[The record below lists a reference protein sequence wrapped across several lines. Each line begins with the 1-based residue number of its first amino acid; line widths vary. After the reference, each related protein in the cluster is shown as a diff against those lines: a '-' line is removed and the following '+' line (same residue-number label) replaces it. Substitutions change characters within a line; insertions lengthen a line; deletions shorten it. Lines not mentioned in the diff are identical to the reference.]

1 LVRDELASLLT
12 AKSPYGRTPEP
23 SQLVA
28 FTAEWNRTG
37 HGAKA
42 CNATTT
48 DFMIDIAGT
57 PKSPWNISAGRVFT
71 GYIIEKMGYD
81 DVEETRKA
89 IEKAFYTRFK
99 SLKLLH
105 NKDGLSQAEREAEK
119 SKHSR
124 YQRKYQVIITS
135 FPQRSWYLPAKQLF
149 QRRRE
154 IAKQYG
160 PLLRHL
166 EVLDA
171 LGVDGMSSDE
181 SDMDP
186 TTNQRKYTVVKP
198 DWRHPDLHNWLGIF
212 DHFHHYSHLNSWSN
226 DRRGAFAHIRVG
238 SQKVHKEAHPP
249 PHLPVNAYDQ
259 QWLEGRETMYVKY
272 VLCPKAEPYDFSH
285 SLALIQYVLH
295 IS

>member
-1 LVRDELASLLT
+1 MVQEELASLLI

-23 SQLVA
+23 SQLDA
-28 FTAEWNRTG
+28 FTAEWKRTG
-37 HGAKA
+37 YGAKA
-42 CNATTT
+42 CNATLT

-71 GYIIEKMGYD
+71 NHIIEKMGYD

-99 SLKLLH
+99 TLKSRH
-105 NKDGLSQAEREAEK
+105 GKGGLSQAERVAEK
-119 SKHSR
+119 SKHSQ
-124 YQRKYQVIITS
+124 YQRKYQVIVTS
-135 FPQRSWYLPAKQLF
+135 FPRRSWYLPAEQLF
-149 QRRRE
+149 QHRRE

-198 DWRHPDLHNWLGIF
+198 DW
-212 DHFHHYSHLNSWSN
+212 
-226 DRRGAFAHIRVG
+226 
-238 SQKVHKEAHPP
+238 
-249 PHLPVNAYDQ
+249 
-259 QWLEGRETMYVKY
+259 
-272 VLCPKAEPYDFSH
+272 
-285 SLALIQYVLH
+285 
-295 IS
+295 

>member
-1 LVRDELASLLT
+1 MVRDELASLLT
-12 AKSPYGRTPEP
+12 AKSPYGCTPEP
-23 SQLVA
+23 SQLDA
-28 FTAEWNRTG
+28 FTAEWKCTG
-37 HGAKA
+37 YGVKA
-42 CNATTT
+42 CNATLT
-48 DFMIDIAGT
+48 DFMIDIVGT

-71 GYIIEKMGYD
+71 NHIIEKMGYN
-81 DVEETRKA
+81 DVEETWKA

-99 SLKLLH
+99 TLKSRH
-105 NKDGLSQAEREAEK
+105 GKDGLSQAERVAEK

-124 YQRKYQVIITS
+124 YQRKYQVIVTS
-135 FPQRSWYLPAKQLF
+135 FPQRSWYLPAEQLF
-149 QRRRE
+149 QCCRE
-154 IAKQYG
+154 YG
-160 PLLRHL
+160 PLLWHL

-171 LGVDGMSSDE
+171 LGINGMSSDE

-212 DHFHHYSHLNSWSN
+212 DQFHHYSHLNSWSN

-259 QWLEGRETMYVKY
+259 QWLDGRETMYVKY
-272 VLCPKAEPYDFSH
+272 VLCPKDEPYDFSH
-285 SLALIQYVLH
+285 SLALIQCVLL
-295 IS
+295 IL